1 MSPALIA
8 VLLLAALVVWPGA
21 RGTTGSRL
29 RVISADGRAEPAGSS
44 GPNGSFGPAGSCDP
58 TGPRAPPWRAGLFAS
73 AAGAAVAVSLPG
85 RTGAVLALLVLA
97 GSFVVLRAAPT
108 ELAAGPTQMRGTARP
123 ADPVAR
129 WIYAGLVVA
138 RRLAARRTPDPLLPF
153 AIDLL
158 AVCLR
163 AGMPVSRG
171 LRAVAATMTAVS
183 GADPGRR
190 RIARM
195 LDTTAAT
202 LELGGDS
209 PTAWRRWL
217 DDPGFAPLARSM
229 SAAGES
235 GSSVAARLATTAD
248 RLRVGAGQQA
258 QARAN
263 RVGVAL
269 MAPLGLC
276 FLPAFIC
283 LGIVPV
289 IIGLAGRVFG

>member
-1 MSPALIA
+1 MPPALVA

-21 RGTTGSRL
+21 RGITGSRL
-29 RVISADGRAEPAGSS
+29 RVIGSTGLAEPAGQ
-44 GPNGSFGPAGSCDP
+44 AEP
-58 TGPRAPPWRAGLFAS
+58 TGPRSPPWRAGLLAS
-73 AAGAAVAVSLPG
+73 SAGAAVAVSLPG
-85 RTGAVLALLVLA
+85 RTGAVLGLLVLA
-97 GSFVVLRAAPT
+97 GCFAVLRVAPI
-108 ELAAGPTQMRGTARP
+108 ELAADSRQILGTARP

-129 WIYAGLVVA
+129 WIHAGLALA

-163 AGMPVSRG
+163 AGLPVSRG

-209 PTAWRRWL
+209 RIAWGRWH

-235 GSSVAARLATTAD
+235 GSSVATRLTTTAD

-258 QARAN
+258 QARAH

-283 LGIVPV
+283 LGVVPV
-289 IIGLAGRVFG
+289 VIGLAGRVFG